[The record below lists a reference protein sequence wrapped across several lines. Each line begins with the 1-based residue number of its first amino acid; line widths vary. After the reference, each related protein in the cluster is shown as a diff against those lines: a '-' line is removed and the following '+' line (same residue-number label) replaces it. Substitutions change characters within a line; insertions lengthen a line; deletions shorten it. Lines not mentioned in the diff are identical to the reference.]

1 MDILQHLRNEA
12 DIVNAHLDH
21 LLPSGEGLAATV
33 IEAMRYSTQ
42 AGGKRIRAAM
52 VRAAAQTFGAPKEH
66 VLPTA
71 CGIEMIH
78 AATLIHDDLPCIDD
92 GDLRRGK
99 PSCHRVFGE
108 ATALLAGDALLIAG
122 LRAIATQSPPF
133 GPERVAGTVAEVAD
147 LAGIGG
153 VIAGEAVDIEAE
165 GQPPDPD
172 TLAFIHDRKT
182 AALFR
187 AAVRAGAILAG
198 APESGLQ
205 ALTEYATA
213 LGLAFQVTD
222 DILDVVGDPEATG
235 KQTGTDAEKG
245 KLTYPAV
252 WGLEGARTRAEELA
266 EDARGAAARLPANGD
281 FWSTLV
287 DFVVAREY

>member
-1 MDILQHLRNEA
+1 MDLLQHLQNEA
-12 DIVNAHLDH
+12 EVVNAHLNR
-21 LLPSGEGLAATV
+21 LLPSEDGLAANV
-33 IEAMRYSTQ
+33 IKAMRYSTQ
-42 AGGKRIRAAM
+42 GGGKRVRASM
-52 VRAAAQTFGAPKEH
+52 VRAAAETFGTPKDD

-78 AATLIHDDLPCIDD
+78 TATLIHDDLPCIDD

-122 LRAIATQSPPF
+122 LRAIAAQAPAFDSQ
-133 GPERVAGTVAEVAD
+133 RVAGAVVEVAQ

-165 GQPPDPD
+165 GEPPNAD
-172 TLAFIHDRKT
+172 TLEFIHDRKT

-187 AAVRAGAILAG
+187 ASVRAGAILAG
-198 APESGLQ
+198 ANDEDL
-205 ALTEYATA
+205 ATLTQYATA
-213 LGLAFQVTD
+213 LGLAFQITD
-222 DILDVVGDPEATG
+222 DILDVVGDPAVTG
-235 KQTGTDAEKG
+235 KQTGADAAKG

-252 WGLEGARTRAEELA
+252 WGLDGARARARELA
-266 EDARGAAARLPANGD
+266 DTARDAAVRLPTNGD
-281 FWSTLV
+281 FWTALLA
-287 DFVVAREY
+287 FVIERDH

>member
-1 MDILQHLRNEA
+1 LDILQHLRSEA
-12 DIVNAHLDH
+12 DTVNAHLDE
-21 LLPSGEGLAATV
+21 LLPRGEGLAATV

-42 AGGKRIRAAM
+42 AGGKRVRGAM
-52 VRAAAQTFGAPKEH
+52 VRAAAQTFGAEKEH

-133 GPERVAGTVAEVAD
+133 DPERVAGAVAEVAE

-165 GQPPDPD
+165 AGPPDAD
-172 TLAFIHDRKT
+172 TLDFIHDRKT

-198 APESGLQ
+198 APETGLQ

-222 DILDVVGDPEATG
+222 DILDVVGDPATTG
-235 KQTGTDAEKG
+235 KQTGADAKKG

-252 WGLEGARTRAEELA
+252 WGLDGARTRAQELA
-266 EDARGAAARLPANGD
+266 GAARDAAARLPANGD
-281 FWSTLV
+281 FWSALV
-287 DFVVAREY
+287 DFVVARDC